1 MADLAFLKGYQF
13 FDANGDPLNG
23 GLIRIYDAG
32 TTNARTVYQ
41 DDGAAT
47 AWSQPITLNSA
58 GRLTASIYVPSGDW
72 KFALTTAA
80 DTSFANP
87 IVTEDNIP
95 GAVAAADATF
105 ARPQTPVITKGAN
118 YTITTDDIGSIFVA
132 DATGGAF
139 TLTLPAAGDVE
150 DGQGVRVMQEGTG
163 GAVTIAPNGSDTIND
178 ASSFVLRPQYGWVD
192 IISDGADWV
201 ALPSRAPATL
211 PSAKTGAYTVTA
223 ADEGRLIPC
232 NATSAGFTVTLLA
245 AAAAGSGFPI
255 GIKKTDSS
263 ANAVTVDGNSSETI
277 DGAATH
283 SLNSQYET
291 VWLRCDGSNWHIDS
305 RIDDT
310 AAARTVALT
319 FVIGSGLSVLQTG
332 VAGDLYVPFA
342 CTITA
347 ARAFADQ
354 SGSVVVDIWK
364 DTQANYPPT
373 DADSITAAA
382 PVTIS
387 TATNSSDTTLTGWT
401 TSVAAG
407 DILRFNVD
415 SVTTIEQV
423 TIVLTAVKP
432 L

>member
-13 FDANGDPLNG
+13 FDSNGDPLNG

-41 DDGAAT
+41 DDGQAT
-47 AWSQPITLNSA
+47 PWSQPITLTSA

-72 KFALTTAA
+72 KFVLTTAA
-80 DTSFANP
+80 DTGFATP
-87 IVTEDNIP
+87 IISEDNIP
-95 GAVAAADATF
+95 GAVAAADASF

-163 GAVTIAPNGSDTIND
+163 GAVTIAPNGSDTING
-178 ASSFVLRPQYGWVD
+178 ASTFVLRPQYGWVD

-245 AAAAGSGFPI
+245 AATAGNGFRI

-263 ANAVTVDGNSSETI
+263 ANVVTVDGNSSETI
-277 DGAATH
+277 DGSTTFA
-283 SLNSQYET
+283 LGSQYET
-291 VWLRCDGSNWHIDS
+291 VWLRCDGSNWYIDS

-310 AAARTVALT
+310 TTTRTVAIT
-319 FVIGSGLSVLQTG
+319 FIIGSGLAVIPTG
-332 VAGDLYVPFA
+332 VAGDLYIPFA

-347 ARAFADQ
+347 ARALADQ
-354 SGSVVVDIWK
+354 SGSIVVDIWL
-364 DTQANYPPT
+364 DTYANFPPT
-373 DADSITAAA
+373 DADSITASA
-382 PVTIS
+382 PITIT
-387 TATNSSDTTLTGWT
+387 TATKSEDTTLTGWT
-401 TSVAAG
+401 VAVPAG
-407 DILRFNVD
+407 SILRYNVD
-415 SVTTIEQV
+415 SVTSHEQV
-423 TIVLTAVKP
+423 TVTLTAVKTA
-432 L
+432 